1 MWTVDRLKLL
11 MRGCCCRSP
20 TSSMATIQMAVVLL
34 AVAAKRAALLCPSSR
49 GFDGESLRRFQE
61 SEREILYAQQDR

>member
-34 AVAAKRAALLCPSSR
+34 AVAAMRAALSC
-49 GFDGESLRRFQE
+49 GFRESPGRRFQE

>member
-34 AVAAKRAALLCPSSR
+34 AMAAKRAALLSWFRERSPPHS
-49 GFDGESLRRFQE
+49 RRFQE

>member
-34 AVAAKRAALLCPSSR
+34 AVAAMRAARVVSSGEPS
-49 GFDGESLRRFQE
+49 RRFQE
-61 SEREILYAQQDR
+61 SEREIHYAQQDR

>member
-34 AVAAKRAALLCPSSR
+34 AVAAMRAAHSC
-49 GFDGESLRRFQE
+49 GFREPRRRFQE
-61 SEREILYAQQDR
+61 SEREIHYAQQDR